1 MGRKSTREH
10 HQSAWRRYRELG
22 RNTLD
27 AAPGAAEMIAHF
39 LSRLFRRPQPTLFA
53 RALAIHV
60 LNATNAGE
68 LR

>member
-1 MGRKSTREH
+1 
-10 HQSAWRRYRELG
+10 
-22 RNTLD
+22 
-27 AAPGAAEMIAHF
+27 MIARIF
-39 LSRLFRRPQPTLFA
+39 SFFRRPQPSLFA